1 MVMSGLG
8 STASAASTHLFNT
21 NKGVSMNT
29 LEDRWRGVEPLK
41 CPRCKQMKLHP
52 EQVLNALSRRDNET
66 YICSPCGT
74 DEAMIDWAASTQIVR
89 DREWLKEEA

>member
-1 MVMSGLG
+1 M
-8 STASAASTHLFNT
+8 
-21 NKGVSMNT
+21 KT

-52 EQVLNALSRRDNET
+52 EQVLNALSRRDNKT

-74 DEAMIDWAASTQIVR
+74 DEAMVDYAASQERSWVKH
-89 DREWLKEEA
+89 DKEGL

>member
-1 MVMSGLG
+1 M
-8 STASAASTHLFNT
+8 
-21 NKGVSMNT
+21 KT

-52 EQVLNALSRRDNET
+52 EQVLNALSRRDNKT

-74 DEAMIDWAASTQIVR
+74 DEAMVDYAASQERGRLIVC
-89 DREWLKEEA
+89 WKEEA